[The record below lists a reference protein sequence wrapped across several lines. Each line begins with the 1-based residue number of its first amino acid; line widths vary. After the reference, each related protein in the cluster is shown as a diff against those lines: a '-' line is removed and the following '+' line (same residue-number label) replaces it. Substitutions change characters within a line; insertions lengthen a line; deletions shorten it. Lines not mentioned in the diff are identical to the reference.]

1 MSKALAN
8 PKLFAAATLLFAVAT
23 FANLS
28 MSSNQQVN
36 PLLSAPTRM
45 RGEELRAT
53 PAIPVRIALAASAR
67 Y

>member
-8 PKLFAAATLLFAVAT
+8 PKLFAVATLLFAVAT

-28 MSSNQQVN
+28 TNAGQPVN
-36 PLLSAPTRM
+36 PLLSRPTLM
-45 RGEELRAT
+45 RGQELRAT
-53 PAIPVRIALAASAR
+53 PAVPARIALAATAQ